1 VGGVVGANI
10 DPVQVVQEYFEAQA
24 GSDLD
29 LALSTLDDR
38 VVFDVG
44 RGRYEGKDAVSSFL
58 AMLAAKDT
66 ATVVVDMSLAAD
78 GRILCVLRNS
88 DRDLRQLGI
97 ESLDLA
103 AEVSVEDGRIT
114 QFHARPTPE
123 SIEKLEA
130 ARAAGRSAEGLRLA
144 EEAGTLPP
152 PD

>member
-1 VGGVVGANI
+1 MGTNV
-10 DPVQVVQEYFEAQA
+10 DPAHVVQKYFEAQA
-24 GSDLD
+24 GSDLA
-29 LALSTLDDR
+29 LALAALDDS

-66 ATVVVDMSLAAD
+66 VTVVVDMSLTSD
-78 GRILCVLRNS
+78 GTVLCVLRNS
-88 DRDLRQLGI
+88 DDDLSQLGI
-97 ESLDLA
+97 ESLDLN

-123 SIEKLEA
+123 SLEKLEA
-130 ARAAGRSAEGLRLA
+130 ARATGRIADGLLLA

-152 PD
+152 AD